1 MRKLVFVLFCSLALL
16 GCNKPKEEEAT
27 AAPVAPAEPPQE
39 EIGDARY
46 AEIGKQGLAALSSG
60 DIDSWMNSFADNA
73 KYYWS
78 GGDSLIGKEA
88 ISAYWK
94 DRRTNV
100 IDKMEFFNDIYT
112 PLKVNRPQKG
122 PDLAGVWL
130 LCWFQ
135 TSVTY
140 KNGQSLM
147 FWVHNDY
154 HFDASD
160 KIDMVVQYVDRA
172 PINAALARKK

>member
-1 MRKLVFVLFCSLALL
+1 MRNLVFALFCSIALIA
-16 GCNKPKEEEAT
+16 CNKSKVEEA
-27 AAPVAPAEPPQE
+27 AAPVAPVEPPQA

-60 DIDSWMNSFADNA
+60 DIDSWMAGFADNA
-73 KYYWS
+73 RYYFS

-88 ISAYWK
+88 IAAYWK

-100 IDKMEFFNDIYT
+100 IDKMEFTNDIYT

-122 PDLAGVWL
+122 PDQAGVWL
-130 LCWFQ
+130 LSWFQ

-140 KNGQSLM
+140 KNGESLK
-147 FWVHNDY
+147 FWVHNDF
-154 HFDASD
+154 HFDAND
-160 KIDMVVQYVDRA
+160 KIDVVVQYFDRA
-172 PINAALARKK
+172 PINAALAKKK